1 VPLPPKVIPVTVP
14 VKPTTATPV
23 APGNQPTPTEIK
35 EEDLNFKK
43 HLFGIKPYYSN
54 T

>member
-14 VKPTTATPV
+14 VKPTLPV

-35 EEDLNFKK
+35 EEDSEF
-43 HLFGIKPYYSN
+43 
-54 T
+54 